1 MQTSTELKKLIE
13 TKYREITGVSPY
25 TDLEK

>member
-1 MQTSTELKKLIE
+1 MQTSTDFKKLIE

-25 TDLEK
+25 TDVEI

>member
-1 MQTSTELKKLIE
+1 MQTSKDLKKLIE

-25 TDLEK
+25 TDVEM

>member
-1 MQTSTELKKLIE
+1 MQTSTDLKKLIE

-25 TDLEK
+25 TDVEK

>member
-13 TKYREITGVSPY
+13 TKYLEITGVSPY
-25 TDLEK
+25 TELEK